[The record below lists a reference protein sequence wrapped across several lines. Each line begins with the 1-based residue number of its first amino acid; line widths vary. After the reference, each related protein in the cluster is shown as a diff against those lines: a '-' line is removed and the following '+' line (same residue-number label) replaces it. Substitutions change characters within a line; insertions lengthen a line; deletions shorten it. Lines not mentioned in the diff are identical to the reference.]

1 MTTDINDIYCFISKI
16 LFLYVFNVFNKMKY
30 DLLPVK
36 GLWHLCLMGSLI
48 MNMLLYLGKI

>member
-36 GLWHLCLMGSLI
+36 GL
-48 MNMLLYLGKI
+48 